1 MRRREFLTSMLAA
14 PAFSQSPP
22 AARVALARCPYYSAL
37 VYETLR
43 TMLDQLGGLAPLVT
57 NKTVAIKVNLTGP
70 PELKLFGAPVGSA
83 QWVHWGVIVCLL
95 NLLDEAGARRIR
107 VCESAGDTSGPLAAF
122 VSRAGWDPSW
132 FLGAARDV
140 ELVNTNSTGE
150 SRSYSRF
157 TVPYGGY
164 LFPGF
169 DLHPAYEEC
178 DVFVSLTK
186 LKQHVRAGVTL
197 SMKNVFGML
206 PLTIYGTN
214 AGVDEPG
221 TSTSGFRGEVMHVGK
236 RPPSLSAPQEV
247 NPDSP
252 RNAGYRL
259 PRVITDL
266 CAARPI
272 HLAIIDGI
280 ETMAGG
286 EGPWTTGLSLVRP
299 GVLIAG
305 FNPVATDAV
314 ATAIMGF
321 DPMAPGGEG
330 TFRAV
335 DNTMDFAEQMG
346 LGTRDLRN
354 IEVTGE
360 RIQDL
365 VHPFGP
371 LGAPT
376 EV

>member
-1 MRRREFLTSMLAA
+1 
-14 PAFSQSPP
+14 
-22 AARVALARCPYYSAL
+22 
-37 VYETLR
+37 
-43 TMLDQLGGLAPLVT
+43 
-57 NKTVAIKVNLTGP
+57 
-70 PELKLFGAPVGSA
+70 
-83 QWVHWGVIVCLL
+83 
-95 NLLDEAGARRIR
+95 
-107 VCESAGDTSGPLAAF
+107 
-122 VSRAGWDPSW
+122 
-132 FLGAARDV
+132 
-140 ELVNTNSTGE
+140 
-150 SRSYSRF
+150 
-157 TVPYGGY
+157 
-164 LFPGF
+164 
-169 DLHPAYEEC
+169 
-178 DVFVSLTK
+178 
-186 LKQHVRAGVTL
+186 
-197 SMKNVFGML
+197 MKNVFGML

-236 RPPSLSAPQEV
+236 RAPSLSAPQEV